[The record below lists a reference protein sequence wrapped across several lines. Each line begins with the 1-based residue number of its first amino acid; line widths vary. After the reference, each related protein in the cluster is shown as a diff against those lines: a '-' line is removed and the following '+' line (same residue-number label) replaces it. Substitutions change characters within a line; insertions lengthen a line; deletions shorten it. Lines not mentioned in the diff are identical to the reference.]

1 MFNTTDSSTPA
12 VIQLADSEP
21 DGTKRR
27 IACFF
32 RKFESKRLQLE
43 VSESLKYGCA
53 ISVEYN
59 DALFLGDVVGCTR
72 TNGTWDIDVQVKQV
86 LSGLQSLMTL
96 RDRLLGE
103 SVRVSPVE
111 AREAILVPVKT
122 SAA

>member
-1 MFNTTDSSTPA
+1 MFNTTDSSTEA

-27 IACFF
+27 ILCSF
-32 RKFESKRLQLE
+32 RNFEDKRLQLE
-43 VSESLKYGCA
+43 LRESLKYGCA
-53 ISVEYN
+53 VSVEYN

-96 RDRLLGE
+96 RDRLIGE

-111 AREAILVPVKT
+111 AREAVRVPVKT
-122 SAA
+122 SAT

>member
-1 MFNTTDSSTPA
+1 MLNTTTSFTSA
-12 VIQLADSEP
+12 VIQLAESEP

-27 IACFF
+27 IPCSF

-43 VSESLKYGCA
+43 SSESLKYGCA

-72 TNGTWDIDVQVKQV
+72 TNGTWDIEVQVKQV
-86 LSGLQSLMTL
+86 LSGLQSLITL

-111 AREAILVPVKT
+111 TREAVLVPVKT
-122 SAA
+122 SAS

>member
-1 MFNTTDSSTPA
+1 MFNTTDSSTAA
-12 VIQLADSEP
+12 VIQLADSEL

-27 IACFF
+27 IPCSF
-32 RKFESKRLQLE
+32 RKFDNKRLQLE
-43 VSESLKYGCA
+43 VPESLKYACA

-96 RDRLLGE
+96 RDRLVGE

-111 AREAILVPVKT
+111 APEAVRVPVKT
-122 SAA
+122 SVA